1 LETGVG
7 FFQANLLLKEDLK
20 KMEKKQNIQADTIAF
35 GFDRATDERSFE
47 LFLLRFVDKKLMETL
62 LPRLQDEDILAAVDF
77 LTGIMKK
84 HLSEKEYHSLFLAE

>member
-20 KMEKKQNIQADTIAF
+20 KMEKKQNIQAHTIAF

-47 LFLLRFVDKKLMETL
+47 LFLLHFVDKKLMETL